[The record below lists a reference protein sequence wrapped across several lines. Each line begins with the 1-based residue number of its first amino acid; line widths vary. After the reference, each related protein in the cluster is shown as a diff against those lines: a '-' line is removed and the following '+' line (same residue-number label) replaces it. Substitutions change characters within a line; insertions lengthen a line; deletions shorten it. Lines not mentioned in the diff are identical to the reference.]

1 MSKTATTKAAKPAK
15 AAAAK
20 STSAAD
26 AKAKAADAG
35 VNLSDEEKAAL
46 VAPPEGARESGSLR
60 PSGEERHSEPQG
72 PELETVRVIIRA
84 NEMTGVPR
92 RVFSHEVAILQTLH
106 GEENVQLVEGT
117 ELDLPIQSD
126 VDAEYER
133 LLRVYGRKGAKA
145 VNAVYPSAAL
155 LADDLGLRRP
165 SRSKATKQGLELKQ
179 QSSQRGAG
187 VQ

>member
-1 MSKTATTKAAKPAK
+1 MSKTTTKAAPK
-15 AAAAK
+15 AAAKAPAQ
-20 STSAAD
+20 TSAAD
-26 AKAKAADAG
+26 AAKAKAAEAG
-35 VNLSDEEKAAL
+35 LNLSDEEKAAL

-60 PSGEERHSEPQG
+60 PSGEERHSDPHG

-117 ELDLPIQSD
+117 ELDLPIQSN
-126 VDAEYER
+126 VDGEYER
-133 LLRVYGRKGAKA
+133 LLRVYGRKGAAA
-145 VNAVYPSAAL
+145 VTKVYPSAAL

-165 SRSKATKQGLELKQ
+165 ARSKATKQGLELKQ